1 MNIKKRRMFLL
12 TIIFLFIIIIMIGC
26 GKVDVNTNINQT
38 NTPAPWQ
45 TEPPEEI
52 DIPEF
57 PNFKIYCFQAGK
69 ADAFLLTSENGT
81 VLIDA
86 AEKSFGKEI
95 VAYIDDQGIDHIDYL
110 IITHFDKDHVG
121 GAGKVIDTVP
131 VSNVLQSNAP
141 KDSGQYETYLSA
153 LEYAQI
159 EPVTVSETYT
169 FELDGILYTIDPPRE
184 ESYEHSPSNNSS
196 LIVSVTNGNNTFLF
210 AGDAENDRIKEFLS
224 GNPAEHYDFLKV
236 PYHGNWQK
244 QLDNFINAVKP
255 DYAVITSSAKE
266 PEDKRTTEF
275 LSAKGVKTFLTRSAA
290 VLVLSDGEKISVQYS
305 D

>member
-1 MNIKKRRMFLL
+1 MTINIQRMFLL
-12 TIIFLFIIIIMIGC
+12 TIIFLFIIITVLGC
-26 GKVDVNTNINQT
+26 SKSDVDTDTNQT
-38 NTPAPWQ
+38 DAPTPKQ
-45 TEPPEEI
+45 TDPPEEI
-52 DIPEF
+52 DLPEN
-57 PNFKIYCFQAGK
+57 PNFKIYCFAAGK
-69 ADAFLLTSENGT
+69 ADAFLLMSENGT

-95 VAYIDDQGIDHIDYL
+95 VAYIDDAGIDHIDYL

-141 KDSGQYETYLSA
+141 KDSGQYETYMSA
-153 LEYAQI
+153 LVYAQI

-169 FELDGILYTIDPPRE
+169 FELDGILYVIDPPRE
-184 ESYEHSPSNNSS
+184 ESYAHSPSNNSS
-196 LIVSVTNGNNTFLF
+196 LVVSVTNGNNTFLF
-210 AGDAENDRIKEFLS
+210 AGDVENDRIKEFLS
-224 GNPAEHYDFLKV
+224 DHSEHYDFLKV

-244 QLDNFINAVKP
+244 QLDDLINAVNP
-255 DYAVITSSAKE
+255 DYAVITSSNKE

-290 VLVLSDGEKISVQYS
+290 VLVQSDGEMISVQYS